1 VFLSLSYTCYKI
13 IPTQFGVLRVLTIAF
28 VVKTV
33 VEILY
38 RVFNF
43 PIPWYGLILFG
54 ACLFYMLLIVQ
65 KLHVHAK
72 TADPLKKWQ
81 MSTSK
86 WALILCLLAPLDWWF
101 LQPHTVSWVVR
112 PSIVLAIGG
121 WILFALSLRRAEL

>member
-1 VFLSLSYTCYKI
+1 VRLVQHGTFSLTIIALVYTGFRLTITFTGEEQWKI
-13 IPTQFGVLRVLTIAF
+13 RHCRVVLTIAF

-33 VEILY
+33 AEILY

-54 ACLFYMLLIVQ
+54 ASLFYMLLIVQ

-72 TADPLKKWQ
+72 TTDPLKKWQ

-86 WALILCLLAPLDWWF
+86 VGGHLP
-101 LQPHTVSWVVR
+101 QRT
-112 PSIVLAIGG
+112 SI
-121 WILFALSLRRAEL
+121 RKT